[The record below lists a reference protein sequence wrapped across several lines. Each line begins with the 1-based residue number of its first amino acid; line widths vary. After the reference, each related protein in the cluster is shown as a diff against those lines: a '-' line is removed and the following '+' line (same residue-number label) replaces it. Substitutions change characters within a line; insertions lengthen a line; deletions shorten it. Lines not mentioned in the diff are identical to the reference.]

1 MIIVNELLQR
11 KNTKHI
17 QKEVFIMTTIT
28 MNNEKNGIEIR
39 FDGKPENSIIVALKE
54 NGFRWSGKQKMWYA
68 KQSADRISF
77 AESLGEF
84 SSPVKSKVEQHEKYN
99 LWEMTRTDG
108 IEDNYSK
115 HHIHSTKEIA
125 AIIRKHL
132 RVRFPMCK
140 WSITSDYNSIR
151 IDLLASPFCSE
162 SDEIKAIIHY
172 AYKFAESYNYDNSDS
187 MTDYFD
193 VNFYGVYE
201 SSILSHHYEQKEMT
215 DDDKEMCKVFQQ
227 NKVDFE
233 AAEEIRKQKE
243 FEEQMKQREIEEAE
257 AKKRAEIRKANEK
270 IIEDNHTVKKV
281 NYTIVN
287 ATLKANKD
295 DNLDH
300 TEIYDEKQRRE
311 TCQVSR
317 EVHFTTEVY
326 ALFEKQL
333 MSDYSF
339 FDGMGGSRT
348 DDRRIQSSIDYD
360 MMTEEERETVEWYN
374 IDCVAIYCDGE
385 LKLIVDPQGYN
396 YARYVY
402 VYDEQSQKVDTY
414 HSDYGIS
421 EEEHQ
426 HNIELAETIEDVS
439 TEIISQN
446 EIKKTWQDEDFNL
459 YKACMKEWIYAN
471 KFKLNAG
478 IVRAITIPELKT
490 VMYKVLTEV
499 DSIAE
504 QFKNTNLEAGQ
515 RITIV
520 KYSDF
525 GMMSVSKATFHSYTI
540 GQYAQYDNSVKMTF
554 KPHRKKGL
562 YYKWFYGDVI
572 IYNGWYDLPDTVL
585 FDISYKEHCITQKSK
600 WASFDRKQYDAILE
614 YFAEQGLK
622 PIINT
627 YKPQCRDFKAIF
639 ECEHCGHTKTKSGY
653 DDANYHQNVI
663 PTMKCS
669 K

>member
-1 MIIVNELLQR
+1 MLNITL
-11 KNTKHI
+11 NT
-17 QKEVFIMTTIT
+17 
-28 MNNEKNGIEIR
+28 EKNGIELR
-39 FDGKPENSIIVALKE
+39 FDTKPNTDVITAIKE
-54 NGFRWSGKQKMWYA
+54 AGFRWSGKQRMWYA
-68 KQSADRISF
+68 KQNDETVALANQIS
-77 AESLGEF
+77 ESEGSFEYK
-84 SSPVKSKVEQHEKYN
+84 PKTETN
-99 LWEMTRTDG
+99 IDLWSLTRTEG
-108 IEDNYSK
+108 IEDNYDK
-115 HHIHSTKEIA
+115 TRITNTKEIA
-125 AIIRKHL
+125 ANIRKHL
-132 RVRFPMCK
+132 RNRFSMCK
-140 WSITSDYNSIR
+140 WSVTSDYNSIR
-151 IDLLASPFCSE
+151 VELLESPFSRNSE
-162 SDEIKAIIHY
+162 ALKAIVNY
-172 AYKFAESYNYDNSDS
+172 AYTYTQSWNYNNSDL

-193 VNFYGVYE
+193 VNFYSTCKVSYNYNQRE
-201 SSILSHHYEQKEMT
+201 CKPNETELETDFLAKKSEFDAEQK
-215 DDDKEMCKVFQQ
+215 
-227 NKVDFE
+227 
-233 AAEEIRKQKE
+233 KQKE
-243 FEEQMKQREIEEAE
+243 ERIKKGVEEYKIRQAEYEKAEAE
-257 AKKRAEIRKANEK
+257 RQQKIHRIEKNAEIK
-270 IIEDNHTVKKV
+270 TVD
-281 NYTIVN
+281 YTILN
-287 ATLKANKD
+287 AILKANKD

-300 TEIYDEKQRRE
+300 TEIYDEKQCRE

-446 EIKKTWQDEDFNL
+446 EIKKTWQDEDFDL

-525 GMMSVSKATFHSYTI
+525 GIMSVSKVTFHSYEI

-585 FDISYKEHCITQKSK
+585 FDISYKEHYITQKSK

-627 YKPQCRDFKAIF
+627 YKPVF
-639 ECEHCGHTKTKSGY
+639 
-653 DDANYHQNVI
+653 
-663 PTMKCS
+663 
-669 K
+669 

>member
-1 MIIVNELLQR
+1 MIIVNELLQH

-17 QKEVFIMTTIT
+17 QKEVFIMATIT

-39 FDGKPENSIIVALKE
+39 FDGKPESSIIVALKE
-54 NGFRWSGKQKMWYA
+54 NGFRWSGKQKVWYA
-68 KQSADRISF
+68 KQNADRISF

-84 SSPVKSKVEQHEKYN
+84 SSPIKNKVEQHEKYN

-115 HHIHSTKEIA
+115 YHIYSTKEIA
-125 AIIRKHL
+125 AIIRKNL
-132 RVRFPMCK
+132 RARFPMCK
-140 WSITSDYNSIR
+140 WSITSDYNSIC

-287 ATLKANKD
+287 AILKANKD

-300 TEIYDEKQRRE
+300 TEIYDEKQCRE

-360 MMTEEERETVEWYN
+360 MMTEEERETVGWYN

-402 VYDEQSQKVDTY
+402 VYDEQSQEVDTY

-426 HNIELAETIEDVS
+426 HNIKLAETIEDVS

-446 EIKKTWQDEDFNL
+446 EIKKTWQDEDFDL

-525 GMMSVSKATFHSYTI
+525 GMMSVSKVTFYSYEI

-572 IYNGWYDLPDTVL
+572 IYNGWYDLTDTVL

-600 WASFDRKQYDAILE
+600 WVSFDRKQYDAILE

-627 YKPQCRDFKAIF
+627 YKPQFRK
-639 ECEHCGHTKTKSGY
+639 
-653 DDANYHQNVI
+653 
-663 PTMKCS
+663 
-669 K
+669 

>member
-1 MIIVNELLQR
+1 MLITL
-11 KNTKHI
+11 NT
-17 QKEVFIMTTIT
+17 
-28 MNNEKNGIEIR
+28 EKNGIELR
-39 FDGKPENSIIVALKE
+39 FDTKPNTDIITAIKE
-54 NGFRWSGKQKMWYA
+54 AGFRWSGKQKIWYA
-68 KQSADRISF
+68 KQNDETVALANQIS
-77 AESLGEF
+77 ESEGSFEYK
-84 SSPVKSKVEQHEKYN
+84 PKTETN
-99 LWEMTRTDG
+99 IDLWSLTRTEG
-108 IEDNYSK
+108 IEDNYGK
-115 HHIHSTKEIA
+115 NRITNTKEIA
-125 AIIRKHL
+125 ANIRKHL
-132 RVRFPMCK
+132 RNRFSMCK
-140 WSITSDYNSIR
+140 WSVTSDYNSICVR
-151 IDLLASPFCSE
+151 LLESPFSRDSE
-162 SDEIKAIIHY
+162 VLKAIVNY
-172 AYKFAESYNYDNSDS
+172 AYTYAQSWNYDNSDS

-193 VNFYGVYE
+193 VNFYGVYKNDIVNYNYNQRE
-201 SSILSHHYEQKEMT
+201 CKPNETEIETDFLAKKSEFDVEQKKQEEERI
-215 DDDKEMCKVFQQ
+215 KKGVEEYKIRQ
-227 NKVDFE
+227 
-233 AAEEIRKQKE
+233 AEYKKA
-243 FEEQMKQREIEEAE
+243 EAE
-257 AKKRAEIRKANEK
+257 RQKKIHRIEKNAEIK
-270 IIEDNHTVKKV
+270 TV

-287 ATLKANKD
+287 AILKANKD

-300 TEIYDEKQRRE
+300 TEIYDEKQCRE

-421 EEEHQ
+421 KEEHQ

-446 EIKKTWQDEDFNL
+446 EIKKTWQDEDFDL

-525 GMMSVSKATFHSYTI
+525 GMMSVSKVTFHSYEI

-627 YKPQCRDFKAIF
+627 YKPVF
-639 ECEHCGHTKTKSGY
+639 
-653 DDANYHQNVI
+653 
-663 PTMKCS
+663 
-669 K
+669 

>member
-1 MIIVNELLQR
+1 MLNITL
-11 KNTKHI
+11 NT
-17 QKEVFIMTTIT
+17 
-28 MNNEKNGIEIR
+28 EKNGIELR
-39 FDGKPENSIIVALKE
+39 FDTKPNTDVITAIKE
-54 NGFRWSGKQKMWYA
+54 AGFRWSGKQRMWYA
-68 KQSADRISF
+68 KQNDETVALANQIS
-77 AESLGEF
+77 ESEGSFEYK
-84 SSPVKSKVEQHEKYN
+84 PKTETN
-99 LWEMTRTDG
+99 IDLWSLTRTEG
-108 IEDNYSK
+108 IEDNYGK
-115 HHIHSTKEIA
+115 NRITNTKEIA
-125 AIIRKHL
+125 ANIRKHL
-132 RVRFPMCK
+132 RNRFSMCK
-140 WSITSDYNSIR
+140 WSVTSDYNSIR
-151 IDLLASPFCSE
+151 VELLESPFSRNSE
-162 SDEIKAIIHY
+162 ALKAIINY
-172 AYKFAESYNYDNSDS
+172 AYTYAQSWNYNNSDL

-193 VNFYGVYE
+193 VNFYGAYKVSYNYNQRE
-201 SSILSHHYEQKEMT
+201 CKPNETEIETDFLAKKSEFDAEQKKQEEERI
-215 DDDKEMCKVFQQ
+215 KKGVEEYIIRQ
-227 NKVDFE
+227 
-233 AAEEIRKQKE
+233 AEYEKT
-243 FEEQMKQREIEEAE
+243 EAE
-257 AKKRAEIRKANEK
+257 RQKKIHRIEKNAEIK
-270 IIEDNHTVKKV
+270 TV

-287 ATLKANKD
+287 AILKANKD

-300 TEIYDEKQRRE
+300 TEIYDEKQCKE
-311 TCQVSR
+311 TCQVSK

-446 EIKKTWQDEDFNL
+446 EIKKTWQDEDFDL

-520 KYSDF
+520 KYNDF
-525 GMMSVSKATFHSYTI
+525 GMMSVSKVTFHSYEI

-627 YKPQCRDFKAIF
+627 YKPVF
-639 ECEHCGHTKTKSGY
+639 
-653 DDANYHQNVI
+653 
-663 PTMKCS
+663 
-669 K
+669 

>member
-1 MIIVNELLQR
+1 MLITL
-11 KNTKHI
+11 NT
-17 QKEVFIMTTIT
+17 
-28 MNNEKNGIEIR
+28 EKNGIELR
-39 FDGKPENSIIVALKE
+39 FDTKPNTDIITAIKE
-54 NGFRWSGKQKMWYA
+54 AGFRWSGKQKIWYA
-68 KQSADRISF
+68 KQNDETVALANQIS
-77 AESLGEF
+77 ESEGSFEYK
-84 SSPVKSKVEQHEKYN
+84 PKTETN
-99 LWEMTRTDG
+99 IDLWSLTRTEG
-108 IEDNYSK
+108 IEDNYGK
-115 HHIHSTKEIA
+115 NRITNTKEIA
-125 AIIRKHL
+125 ANIRKHL
-132 RVRFPMCK
+132 RNRFSMCK
-140 WSITSDYNSIR
+140 WSVTSDYNSICVR
-151 IDLLASPFCSE
+151 LLESPFSRDSE
-162 SDEIKAIIHY
+162 VLKAIVNY
-172 AYKFAESYNYDNSDS
+172 AYTYAQSWNYDNSDS

-193 VNFYGVYE
+193 VNFYGVYKNDIVNYNYNQRE
-201 SSILSHHYEQKEMT
+201 CKPNETEIETDFLAKKSEFDVEQKKQEEERI
-215 DDDKEMCKVFQQ
+215 KKGVEEYKIRQ
-227 NKVDFE
+227 
-233 AAEEIRKQKE
+233 AEYKKA
-243 FEEQMKQREIEEAE
+243 EAE
-257 AKKRAEIRKANEK
+257 RQKKIHRIEKNAEIK
-270 IIEDNHTVKKV
+270 TV

-287 ATLKANKD
+287 AILKANKD

-300 TEIYDEKQRRE
+300 TEIYDEKQCRE

-360 MMTEEERETVEWYN
+360 MITEEERETVEWYN

-446 EIKKTWQDEDFNL
+446 EIKKTWQDEDFDL

-525 GMMSVSKATFHSYTI
+525 GMMSVSKVTFHSYEI

-627 YKPQCRDFKAIF
+627 YKPVF
-639 ECEHCGHTKTKSGY
+639 
-653 DDANYHQNVI
+653 
-663 PTMKCS
+663 
-669 K
+669 

>member
-1 MIIVNELLQR
+1 MLITL
-11 KNTKHI
+11 NT
-17 QKEVFIMTTIT
+17 
-28 MNNEKNGIEIR
+28 EKNGIELR
-39 FDGKPENSIIVALKE
+39 FDTKPNTDIITAIKE
-54 NGFRWSGKQKMWYA
+54 AGFRWSGKQKIWYA
-68 KQSADRISF
+68 KQNDETVALANQIS
-77 AESLGEF
+77 ESEGSFEYK
-84 SSPVKSKVEQHEKYN
+84 PKTETN
-99 LWEMTRTDG
+99 IDLWSLTRTEG
-108 IEDNYSK
+108 IEDNYGK
-115 HHIHSTKEIA
+115 NRITNTKEIA
-125 AIIRKHL
+125 TNIRKHL
-132 RVRFPMCK
+132 RNRFSMCK
-140 WSITSDYNSIR
+140 WSVTSDYNSICVR
-151 IDLLASPFCSE
+151 LLESPFSRDSE
-162 SDEIKAIIHY
+162 VLKAIVNY
-172 AYKFAESYNYDNSDS
+172 AYTYAQSWNYDNSDS

-193 VNFYGVYE
+193 VNFYGVYKNDIVNYNYNQRE
-201 SSILSHHYEQKEMT
+201 CKPNETEIETDFLAKKSEFDAEQKKQEEERI
-215 DDDKEMCKVFQQ
+215 KKGVEEYIIRQ
-227 NKVDFE
+227 
-233 AAEEIRKQKE
+233 AEYEKA
-243 FEEQMKQREIEEAE
+243 EAE
-257 AKKRAEIRKANEK
+257 RQKKIHRIEKNAEIK
-270 IIEDNHTVKKV
+270 TV

-287 ATLKANKD
+287 AILKANKD

-300 TEIYDEKQRRE
+300 TEIYDEKQCKE

-446 EIKKTWQDEDFNL
+446 EIKKTWQDEDFDL
-459 YKACMKEWIYAN
+459 YKTCMKEWIYAN

-520 KYSDF
+520 KYNDF
-525 GMMSVSKATFHSYTI
+525 GMMSVSKVTFHSYEI

-627 YKPQCRDFKAIF
+627 YKPVF
-639 ECEHCGHTKTKSGY
+639 
-653 DDANYHQNVI
+653 
-663 PTMKCS
+663 
-669 K
+669 

>member
-1 MIIVNELLQR
+1 MLITL
-11 KNTKHI
+11 NT
-17 QKEVFIMTTIT
+17 
-28 MNNEKNGIEIR
+28 EKNGIELR
-39 FDGKPENSIIVALKE
+39 FDTKANTDIITAIKE
-54 NGFRWSGKQKMWYA
+54 AGFRWSGKQKIWYA
-68 KQSADRISF
+68 KQNDETVALANQIS
-77 AESLGEF
+77 ESEGSFEYK
-84 SSPVKSKVEQHEKYN
+84 PKTETN
-99 LWEMTRTDG
+99 IDLWSLTRTEG
-108 IEDNYSK
+108 IEDNYGK
-115 HHIHSTKEIA
+115 NRITNTKEIA
-125 AIIRKHL
+125 ANIRKHL
-132 RVRFPMCK
+132 RNRFSMCK
-140 WSITSDYNSIR
+140 WSVTSDYNSICVR
-151 IDLLASPFCSE
+151 LLESPFSRDSE
-162 SDEIKAIIHY
+162 VLKAIVNY
-172 AYKFAESYNYDNSDS
+172 AYTYAQSWNYDNSDS

-193 VNFYGVYE
+193 VNFYGVYKNDIVNYNYNQRE
-201 SSILSHHYEQKEMT
+201 CKPNETEIETDFLAKKSEFDVEQKKQEEERI
-215 DDDKEMCKVFQQ
+215 KKGVEEYKIRQ
-227 NKVDFE
+227 
-233 AAEEIRKQKE
+233 AEYKKA
-243 FEEQMKQREIEEAE
+243 EAE
-257 AKKRAEIRKANEK
+257 RQKKIHRIEKNAEIK
-270 IIEDNHTVKKV
+270 TV

-287 ATLKANKD
+287 AILKANKD

-300 TEIYDEKQRRE
+300 TEIYDEKQCRE

-446 EIKKTWQDEDFNL
+446 EIKKTWQDEDFDL

-525 GMMSVSKATFHSYTI
+525 GMMSVSKVTFHSYEI

-627 YKPQCRDFKAIF
+627 YKPVF
-639 ECEHCGHTKTKSGY
+639 
-653 DDANYHQNVI
+653 
-663 PTMKCS
+663 
-669 K
+669 

>member
-1 MIIVNELLQR
+1 MLITL
-11 KNTKHI
+11 NT
-17 QKEVFIMTTIT
+17 
-28 MNNEKNGIEIR
+28 EKNGIELR
-39 FDGKPENSIIVALKE
+39 FDTKPNTDIITAIKE
-54 NGFRWSGKQKMWYA
+54 AGFRWSGKQKIWYA
-68 KQSADRISF
+68 KQNDETVALTNQIS
-77 AESLGEF
+77 ESEGSFEYK
-84 SSPVKSKVEQHEKYN
+84 PKTETN
-99 LWEMTRTDG
+99 IDLWSLTRTEG
-108 IEDNYSK
+108 IEDNYGK
-115 HHIHSTKEIA
+115 NRITNTKEIA
-125 AIIRKHL
+125 ANIRKHL
-132 RVRFPMCK
+132 RNRFSMCK
-140 WSITSDYNSIR
+140 WSVTSDYNSICVR
-151 IDLLASPFCSE
+151 LLESPFSRDSE
-162 SDEIKAIIHY
+162 VLKAIVNY
-172 AYKFAESYNYDNSDS
+172 AYTYAQSWNYDNSDS

-193 VNFYGVYE
+193 VNFYGVYKNDIVNYNYNQRE
-201 SSILSHHYEQKEMT
+201 CKPNETEIETDFLAKKSEFDAEQKKQEEERI
-215 DDDKEMCKVFQQ
+215 KKGVEEYKIRQ
-227 NKVDFE
+227 
-233 AAEEIRKQKE
+233 AEYKKA
-243 FEEQMKQREIEEAE
+243 EAE
-257 AKKRAEIRKANEK
+257 RQKKIHRIEKNAEIK
-270 IIEDNHTVKKV
+270 TV

-287 ATLKANKD
+287 AILKANKD

-300 TEIYDEKQRRE
+300 TEIYDEKQCRE

-446 EIKKTWQDEDFNL
+446 EIKKTWQDEDFDL

-525 GMMSVSKATFHSYTI
+525 GMMSVSKVTFHSYEI

-627 YKPQCRDFKAIF
+627 YKPVF
-639 ECEHCGHTKTKSGY
+639 
-653 DDANYHQNVI
+653 
-663 PTMKCS
+663 
-669 K
+669 

>member
-1 MIIVNELLQR
+1 MLNITL
-11 KNTKHI
+11 NT
-17 QKEVFIMTTIT
+17 
-28 MNNEKNGIEIR
+28 EKNGIELR
-39 FDGKPENSIIVALKE
+39 FDTKPNTDIITAIKE
-54 NGFRWSGKQKMWYA
+54 AGFRWSGKQRMWYA
-68 KQSADRISF
+68 KQDDDTVALANQIS
-77 AESLGEF
+77 ESEGSFEYK
-84 SSPVKSKVEQHEKYN
+84 PKTETN
-99 LWEMTRTDG
+99 IDLWSLTRTEG
-108 IEDNYSK
+108 IEDNYGK
-115 HHIHSTKEIA
+115 THITNTKEIA
-125 AIIRKHL
+125 ANIRKHL
-132 RVRFPMCK
+132 RNRFSMCK
-140 WSITSDYNSIR
+140 WSVTSDYNSIR
-151 IDLLASPFCSE
+151 VELLESPFSRNSE
-162 SDEIKAIIHY
+162 ALKAIVNY
-172 AYKFAESYNYDNSDS
+172 AYTYAQSWNYDNSDS

-193 VNFYGVYE
+193 VNFYGVYKNDIVNYNYNQRE
-201 SSILSHHYEQKEMT
+201 CKPNETELETDFLVKKSEFDAEQKKQDEERI
-215 DDDKEMCKVFQQ
+215 KKAVEESKIRQAEYE
-227 NKVDFE
+227 KAE
-233 AAEEIRKQKE
+233 AERQKKIR
-243 FEEQMKQREIEEAE
+243 RIEEN
-257 AKKRAEIRKANEK
+257 AEIKAV
-270 IIEDNHTVKKV
+270 D
-281 NYTIVN
+281 YTILN
-287 ATLKANKD
+287 AILKANKD

-300 TEIYDEKQRRE
+300 TEIYDEKQCKE

-348 DDRRIQSSIDYD
+348 DDCRIQSSIDYD
-360 MMTEEERETVEWYN
+360 MMTKEERETVEWY
-374 IDCVAIYCDGE
+374 
-385 LKLIVDPQGYN
+385 
-396 YARYVY
+396 
-402 VYDEQSQKVDTY
+402 
-414 HSDYGIS
+414 
-421 EEEHQ
+421 EEHQ

-446 EIKKTWQDEDFNL
+446 EIKKTWQDEDFDL

-490 VMYKVLTEV
+490 VMYKVLAEV

-525 GMMSVSKATFHSYTI
+525 GMMSVSKVTFHSYEI

-614 YFAEQGLK
+614 YFAEHGIK

-627 YKPQCRDFKAIF
+627 YKPVF
-639 ECEHCGHTKTKSGY
+639 
-653 DDANYHQNVI
+653 
-663 PTMKCS
+663 
-669 K
+669 

>member
-1 MIIVNELLQR
+1 MLNITL
-11 KNTKHI
+11 NT
-17 QKEVFIMTTIT
+17 
-28 MNNEKNGIEIR
+28 EKNGIELR
-39 FDGKPENSIIVALKE
+39 FDTKPNTDVITAIKE
-54 NGFRWSGKQKMWYA
+54 AGFRWSGKQRMWYA
-68 KQSADRISF
+68 KQNDETVALANQMS
-77 AESLGEF
+77 ESEGSCEYK
-84 SSPVKSKVEQHEKYN
+84 PKTETN
-99 LWEMTRTDG
+99 IDLWSLTRTEG
-108 IEDNYSK
+108 IEDNYGK
-115 HHIHSTKEIA
+115 NRITNTKEIA
-125 AIIRKHL
+125 ANIRKHL
-132 RVRFPMCK
+132 RNRFSMCK
-140 WSITSDYNSIR
+140 WSVTSDYNSIR
-151 IDLLASPFCSE
+151 VELLESPFSRNSE
-162 SDEIKAIIHY
+162 ALKAIVNY
-172 AYKFAESYNYDNSDS
+172 AYTYTQSWNYNNSDL

-193 VNFYGVYE
+193 VNFYSTCKVSYNYNQRE
-201 SSILSHHYEQKEMT
+201 CKPNETELETDFLAKKSEFDAEQKKQEEERI
-215 DDDKEMCKVFQQ
+215 KKGVEEYKIRQ
-227 NKVDFE
+227 
-233 AAEEIRKQKE
+233 AEYEKA
-243 FEEQMKQREIEEAE
+243 EAE
-257 AKKRAEIRKANEK
+257 RQQKIHRIEKNAEIK
-270 IIEDNHTVKKV
+270 TVD
-281 NYTIVN
+281 YTILN
-287 ATLKANKD
+287 AILKANKD

-300 TEIYDEKQRRE
+300 TEIYDGKQCRE

-446 EIKKTWQDEDFNL
+446 EIKKTWQDEDFDL
-459 YKACMKEWIYAN
+459 YKACMKEWIYTN

-478 IVRAITIPELKT
+478 IIRAITIPELKT

-525 GMMSVSKATFHSYTI
+525 GMMSVSKVTFHSYEI

-627 YKPQCRDFKAIF
+627 YKPVF
-639 ECEHCGHTKTKSGY
+639 
-653 DDANYHQNVI
+653 
-663 PTMKCS
+663 
-669 K
+669 

>member
-1 MIIVNELLQR
+1 MLNITL
-11 KNTKHI
+11 NT
-17 QKEVFIMTTIT
+17 
-28 MNNEKNGIEIR
+28 EKNGIELR
-39 FDGKPENSIIVALKE
+39 FDTKPNTDVITAIKE
-54 NGFRWSGKQKMWYA
+54 AGFRWSGKQRMWYA
-68 KQSADRISF
+68 KQNDETVALANQIS
-77 AESLGEF
+77 ESEGSFEYK
-84 SSPVKSKVEQHEKYN
+84 PKTETN
-99 LWEMTRTDG
+99 IDLWSLTRTEG
-108 IEDNYSK
+108 IEDNYDK
-115 HHIHSTKEIA
+115 TRITNTKEIA
-125 AIIRKHL
+125 ANIRKHL
-132 RVRFPMCK
+132 RNRFSMCK
-140 WSITSDYNSIR
+140 WSVTSDYNSIR
-151 IDLLASPFCSE
+151 VELLESPFSRNSE
-162 SDEIKAIIHY
+162 ALKAIVNY
-172 AYKFAESYNYDNSDS
+172 AYTYTQSWNYNNSDL

-193 VNFYGVYE
+193 VNFYSTCKVSYNYNQRE
-201 SSILSHHYEQKEMT
+201 CKPNETELETDFLAKKSEFDAEQKKQEEERI
-215 DDDKEMCKVFQQ
+215 KKGVEEYKIRQ
-227 NKVDFE
+227 
-233 AAEEIRKQKE
+233 AEYEKA
-243 FEEQMKQREIEEAE
+243 EAE
-257 AKKRAEIRKANEK
+257 RQQKIHRIEKNAEIK
-270 IIEDNHTVKKV
+270 TVD
-281 NYTIVN
+281 YTILN
-287 ATLKANKD
+287 AILKANKD

-300 TEIYDEKQRRE
+300 TEIYDEKQCRE

-446 EIKKTWQDEDFNL
+446 EIKKTWQDEDFDL

-525 GMMSVSKATFHSYTI
+525 GIMSVSKVTFHSYEI

-585 FDISYKEHCITQKSK
+585 FDISYKEHYITQKSK

-627 YKPQCRDFKAIF
+627 YKPVF
-639 ECEHCGHTKTKSGY
+639 
-653 DDANYHQNVI
+653 
-663 PTMKCS
+663 
-669 K
+669 

>member
-1 MIIVNELLQR
+1 MLITL
-11 KNTKHI
+11 NT
-17 QKEVFIMTTIT
+17 
-28 MNNEKNGIEIR
+28 EKNGIELR
-39 FDGKPENSIIVALKE
+39 FDTKPNTDIITAIKE
-54 NGFRWSGKQKMWYA
+54 AGFRWSGKQKIWYA
-68 KQSADRISF
+68 KQNDETVALANQIS
-77 AESLGEF
+77 ESEGSFEYK
-84 SSPVKSKVEQHEKYN
+84 PKTETN
-99 LWEMTRTDG
+99 IDLWSLTRTEG
-108 IEDNYSK
+108 IEDNYGK
-115 HHIHSTKEIA
+115 NRITNTKEIA
-125 AIIRKHL
+125 ANIRKHL
-132 RVRFPMCK
+132 RNRFSMCK
-140 WSITSDYNSIR
+140 WSVTSDYNSICVR
-151 IDLLASPFCSE
+151 LLESPFSRDSE
-162 SDEIKAIIHY
+162 VLKAIVNY
-172 AYKFAESYNYDNSDS
+172 AYTYAQSWNYDNSDS

-193 VNFYGVYE
+193 VNFYGVYKNDIVNYNYNQRE
-201 SSILSHHYEQKEMT
+201 CKPNETEIETDFLAKKSEFDAEQKKQEEERI
-215 DDDKEMCKVFQQ
+215 KKGVEEYIIRQ
-227 NKVDFE
+227 
-233 AAEEIRKQKE
+233 AEYEKA
-243 FEEQMKQREIEEAE
+243 EAE
-257 AKKRAEIRKANEK
+257 RQKKIHRIEKNAEIK
-270 IIEDNHTVKKV
+270 TV

-287 ATLKANKD
+287 AILKANKD

-300 TEIYDEKQRRE
+300 TEIYDEKQCKE

-446 EIKKTWQDEDFNL
+446 EIKKTWQDEDFDL
-459 YKACMKEWIYAN
+459 YKTCMKEWIYAN

-525 GMMSVSKATFHSYTI
+525 GMMSVSKVTFHSYEI

-554 KPHRKKGL
+554 KPHKKKGL

-627 YKPQCRDFKAIF
+627 YKPVF
-639 ECEHCGHTKTKSGY
+639 
-653 DDANYHQNVI
+653 
-663 PTMKCS
+663 
-669 K
+669 

>member
-1 MIIVNELLQR
+1 MKTLADF
-11 KNTKHI
+11 KT
-17 QKEVFIMTTIT
+17 
-28 MNNEKNGIEIR
+28 EKNGIELR
-39 FDGKPENSIIVALKE
+39 FDTKPDTNIITAIKE
-54 NGFRWSGKQKMWYA
+54 AGFRWSGKQRMWYA
-68 KQSADRISF
+68 KQDDNTVALANQIS
-77 AESLGEF
+77 ESEGSFEYK
-84 SSPVKSKVEQHEKYN
+84 PKTETN
-99 LWEMTRTDG
+99 IDLWSLTRTEG
-108 IEDNYSK
+108 IEDNYGK
-115 HHIHSTKEIA
+115 NRITNTKEIA
-125 AIIRKHL
+125 ANIRKHL
-132 RVRFPMCK
+132 RNRFSMCK
-140 WSITSDYNSIR
+140 WSVTSDYNSICVR
-151 IDLLASPFCSE
+151 LLESPFSRDSE
-162 SDEIKAIIHY
+162 VLKAIVNY
-172 AYKFAESYNYDNSDS
+172 AYTYAQSWNYDNSDS

-193 VNFYGVYE
+193 VNFYGVYKNDIV
-201 SSILSHHYEQKEMT
+201 SY
-215 DDDKEMCKVFQQ
+215 
-227 NKVDFE
+227 NY
-233 AAEEIRKQKE
+233 
-243 FEEQMKQREIEEAE
+243 KQRECKPNETEFETDFLVKKSEFDAEQKKQEEERIKKGVEECIIRQAEYEKAEAE
-257 AKKRAEIRKANEK
+257 RQKKIHRIEKNAEIK
-270 IIEDNHTVKKV
+270 TVD
-281 NYTIVN
+281 YTILN
-287 ATLKANKD
+287 AILKANKD
-295 DNLDH
+295 DNLGH
-300 TEIYDEKQRRE
+300 TEIYDEKQCRE

-446 EIKKTWQDEDFNL
+446 EIKKTWQDEDFDL

-525 GMMSVSKATFHSYTI
+525 GMMSVSKVTFHSYEI

-627 YKPQCRDFKAIF
+627 YKPVF
-639 ECEHCGHTKTKSGY
+639 
-653 DDANYHQNVI
+653 
-663 PTMKCS
+663 
-669 K
+669 

>member
-1 MIIVNELLQR
+1 MLNITL
-11 KNTKHI
+11 NT
-17 QKEVFIMTTIT
+17 
-28 MNNEKNGIEIR
+28 EKNGIELR
-39 FDGKPENSIIVALKE
+39 FDTKPNTDVITAIKE
-54 NGFRWSGKQKMWYA
+54 AGFRWSGKQRMWYA
-68 KQSADRISF
+68 KQNDETVALANQIS
-77 AESLGEF
+77 ESEGSFEYK
-84 SSPVKSKVEQHEKYN
+84 PKTETN
-99 LWEMTRTDG
+99 IDLWSLTRTEG
-108 IEDNYSK
+108 IEDNYGK
-115 HHIHSTKEIA
+115 NRITNTKEIA
-125 AIIRKHL
+125 ANIRKHL
-132 RVRFPMCK
+132 RNRFSMCK
-140 WSITSDYNSIR
+140 WSVTSDYNSIR
-151 IDLLASPFCSE
+151 VELLETPFSRNSE
-162 SDEIKAIIHY
+162 ALKAIINY
-172 AYKFAESYNYDNSDS
+172 AYTYAQSWNYNNSDL

-193 VNFYGVYE
+193 VNFYGAYKVSYNYNQRE
-201 SSILSHHYEQKEMT
+201 CKPNETEIETDFLAKKSEFDAEQKKQEEERI
-215 DDDKEMCKVFQQ
+215 KKGVEEYIIRQ
-227 NKVDFE
+227 
-233 AAEEIRKQKE
+233 AEYEKA
-243 FEEQMKQREIEEAE
+243 EAE
-257 AKKRAEIRKANEK
+257 RQKKIHRIEKNAEIK
-270 IIEDNHTVKKV
+270 TV

-287 ATLKANKD
+287 AILKANKD

-300 TEIYDEKQRRE
+300 TEIYDEKQCRE

-426 HNIELAETIEDVS
+426 HNIELAETIEAVS

-446 EIKKTWQDEDFNL
+446 EIKKTWQDEDFDL

-525 GMMSVSKATFHSYTI
+525 GMMSVSKVTFHSYEI

-627 YKPQCRDFKAIF
+627 YKPVF
-639 ECEHCGHTKTKSGY
+639 
-653 DDANYHQNVI
+653 
-663 PTMKCS
+663 
-669 K
+669 

>member
-1 MIIVNELLQR
+1 MLNITL
-11 KNTKHI
+11 NT
-17 QKEVFIMTTIT
+17 
-28 MNNEKNGIEIR
+28 EKNGIELR
-39 FDGKPENSIIVALKE
+39 FDTKPNTDVITAIKE
-54 NGFRWSGKQKMWYA
+54 AGFRWSGKQRMWYA
-68 KQSADRISF
+68 KQNDETVALANQIS
-77 AESLGEF
+77 ESEGSFEYK
-84 SSPVKSKVEQHEKYN
+84 PKTETN
-99 LWEMTRTDG
+99 IDLWSLTRTEG
-108 IEDNYSK
+108 IEDNYGK
-115 HHIHSTKEIA
+115 NRITNTKEIA
-125 AIIRKHL
+125 ANIRKHL
-132 RVRFPMCK
+132 RNRFSMCK
-140 WSITSDYNSIR
+140 WSVTSDYNSIR
-151 IDLLASPFCSE
+151 VELLETPFSRNSE
-162 SDEIKAIIHY
+162 ALKAIINY
-172 AYKFAESYNYDNSDS
+172 AYTYAQSWNYNNSDL

-193 VNFYGVYE
+193 VNFYGAYKVSYNYNQRE
-201 SSILSHHYEQKEMT
+201 CKPNETEIETDFLAKKSEFDAEQKKQEEERI
-215 DDDKEMCKVFQQ
+215 KKGVEEYIIRQ
-227 NKVDFE
+227 
-233 AAEEIRKQKE
+233 AEYEKA
-243 FEEQMKQREIEEAE
+243 EAE
-257 AKKRAEIRKANEK
+257 RQKKIHRIEKNAEIK
-270 IIEDNHTVKKV
+270 TV

-287 ATLKANKD
+287 AILKANKD

-300 TEIYDEKQRRE
+300 TEIYDEKQCRE

-446 EIKKTWQDEDFNL
+446 EIKKTWQDEDFDL

-525 GMMSVSKATFHSYTI
+525 GMMSVSKVTFHSYEI

-627 YKPQCRDFKAIF
+627 YKPVF
-639 ECEHCGHTKTKSGY
+639 
-653 DDANYHQNVI
+653 
-663 PTMKCS
+663 
-669 K
+669 

>member
-1 MIIVNELLQR
+1 MLITL
-11 KNTKHI
+11 NT
-17 QKEVFIMTTIT
+17 
-28 MNNEKNGIEIR
+28 EKNGIELR
-39 FDGKPENSIIVALKE
+39 FDTKPNTDIITAIKE
-54 NGFRWSGKQKMWYA
+54 AGFRWSGKQRMWYA
-68 KQSADRISF
+68 KQNDETVALANQIS
-77 AESLGEF
+77 ESEGSFEY
-84 SSPVKSKVEQHEKYN
+84 KQKTETN
-99 LWEMTRTDG
+99 IDLWSLTRTEG
-108 IEDNYSK
+108 IEDNYGNTR
-115 HHIHSTKEIA
+115 ITNTKEIA
-125 AIIRKHL
+125 ANIRKHL
-132 RVRFPMCK
+132 RNRFSMCK
-140 WSITSDYNSIR
+140 WSVTSDYNSIR
-151 IDLLASPFCSE
+151 VELLESSFSRNSE
-162 SDEIKAIIHY
+162 ALKAIVNY
-172 AYKFAESYNYDNSDS
+172 AYTYAQSWNYNNSDL

-193 VNFYGVYE
+193 VNFYSTCKVSYNYNQRE
-201 SSILSHHYEQKEMT
+201 CKPNETELETDFLAKKSEFDAEQKKQEEERI
-215 DDDKEMCKVFQQ
+215 KKGVEEYKIRQ
-227 NKVDFE
+227 
-233 AAEEIRKQKE
+233 AEYKKA
-243 FEEQMKQREIEEAE
+243 EAE
-257 AKKRAEIRKANEK
+257 RQKKIHRIEKNAEIK
-270 IIEDNHTVKKV
+270 TVD
-281 NYTIVN
+281 YTILN
-287 ATLKANKD
+287 AILKANKD

-300 TEIYDEKQRRE
+300 TEIYDEKQCRE

-446 EIKKTWQDEDFNL
+446 EIKKTWWDEDFDL

-525 GMMSVSKATFHSYTI
+525 GMMSVSKVTFHSYEI

-572 IYNGWYDLPDTVL
+572 IYNGWYDIPDTVL

-627 YKPQCRDFKAIF
+627 YKPVF
-639 ECEHCGHTKTKSGY
+639 
-653 DDANYHQNVI
+653 
-663 PTMKCS
+663 
-669 K
+669 

>member
-1 MIIVNELLQR
+1 MLNITL
-11 KNTKHI
+11 NT
-17 QKEVFIMTTIT
+17 
-28 MNNEKNGIEIR
+28 EKNGIELR
-39 FDGKPENSIIVALKE
+39 FDTKPNTDVITAIKE
-54 NGFRWSGKQKMWYA
+54 AGFRWSGKQRMWYA
-68 KQSADRISF
+68 KQNDETVALANQIS
-77 AESLGEF
+77 ESEGSFEYK
-84 SSPVKSKVEQHEKYN
+84 PKTETN
-99 LWEMTRTDG
+99 IDLWSLTRTEG
-108 IEDNYSK
+108 IEDNYGK
-115 HHIHSTKEIA
+115 TRITNTKEIA
-125 AIIRKHL
+125 ANIRKHL
-132 RVRFPMCK
+132 RNRFSMCK
-140 WSITSDYNSIR
+140 WSVTSDYNSIR
-151 IDLLASPFCSE
+151 VELLESPFSRNSE
-162 SDEIKAIIHY
+162 ALKAIVNY
-172 AYKFAESYNYDNSDS
+172 AYAYAQSWNYNNSDL

-287 ATLKANKD
+287 AILKANKD

-300 TEIYDEKQRRE
+300 TEIYDEKQCRE

-326 ALFEKQL
+326 VLFEKQL

-446 EIKKTWQDEDFNL
+446 EIKKTWQNEDFDL

-525 GMMSVSKATFHSYTI
+525 GMMSVSKVTFHSYEI

-585 FDISYKEHCITQKSK
+585 FDISCKEHCITQKSK

-614 YFAEQGLK
+614 YFAEHGIK

-627 YKPQCRDFKAIF
+627 YKPVF
-639 ECEHCGHTKTKSGY
+639 
-653 DDANYHQNVI
+653 
-663 PTMKCS
+663 
-669 K
+669 

>member
-1 MIIVNELLQR
+1 MLNITL
-11 KNTKHI
+11 NT
-17 QKEVFIMTTIT
+17 
-28 MNNEKNGIEIR
+28 EKNGIELR
-39 FDGKPENSIIVALKE
+39 FDTKPNTDVITAIKE
-54 NGFRWSGKQKMWYA
+54 AGFRWSGKQRMWYA
-68 KQSADRISF
+68 KQNDETVALANQIS
-77 AESLGEF
+77 ESEGSFEYK
-84 SSPVKSKVEQHEKYN
+84 PKTETN
-99 LWEMTRTDG
+99 IDLWSLTRTEG
-108 IEDNYSK
+108 IEDNYGK
-115 HHIHSTKEIA
+115 NRITNTKEIA
-125 AIIRKHL
+125 ANIRKHL
-132 RVRFPMCK
+132 RNRFSMCK
-140 WSITSDYNSIR
+140 WSVTSDYNSIR
-151 IDLLASPFCSE
+151 VELLESPFSRNSE
-162 SDEIKAIIHY
+162 ALKAIINY
-172 AYKFAESYNYDNSDS
+172 AYTYAQSWNYNNSDL

-193 VNFYGVYE
+193 VNFYGAYKVSYNYNQRE
-201 SSILSHHYEQKEMT
+201 CKPNETEIETDFLAKKSEFDAEQKKQEEERI
-215 DDDKEMCKVFQQ
+215 KKGVEEYIIRQ
-227 NKVDFE
+227 
-233 AAEEIRKQKE
+233 AEYEKA
-243 FEEQMKQREIEEAE
+243 EAE
-257 AKKRAEIRKANEK
+257 RQKKIHRIEKNAEIK
-270 IIEDNHTVKKV
+270 TV

-287 ATLKANKD
+287 AILKANKD

-300 TEIYDEKQRRE
+300 TEIYDEKQCKE

-446 EIKKTWQDEDFNL
+446 EIKKTWQDEDFDL

-520 KYSDF
+520 KYNDF
-525 GMMSVSKATFHSYTI
+525 GMMSVSKVTFHSYEI

-627 YKPQCRDFKAIF
+627 YKPVF
-639 ECEHCGHTKTKSGY
+639 
-653 DDANYHQNVI
+653 
-663 PTMKCS
+663 
-669 K
+669 

>member
-1 MIIVNELLQR
+1 MLITL
-11 KNTKHI
+11 NT
-17 QKEVFIMTTIT
+17 
-28 MNNEKNGIEIR
+28 EKNGIELR
-39 FDGKPENSIIVALKE
+39 FDTKPNTDIITAIKE
-54 NGFRWSGKQKMWYA
+54 AGFRWSGKQKIWYA
-68 KQSADRISF
+68 KQNDETVALANQIS
-77 AESLGEF
+77 ESEGSFEYK
-84 SSPVKSKVEQHEKYN
+84 PKTETN
-99 LWEMTRTDG
+99 IDLWSLTRTEG
-108 IEDNYSK
+108 IEDNYGK
-115 HHIHSTKEIA
+115 NRITNTKEIA
-125 AIIRKHL
+125 ANIRKHL
-132 RVRFPMCK
+132 RNRFSMCK
-140 WSITSDYNSIR
+140 WSVTSDYNSICVR
-151 IDLLASPFCSE
+151 LLESPFSRDSE
-162 SDEIKAIIHY
+162 VLKAIVNY
-172 AYKFAESYNYDNSDS
+172 AYTYAQSWNYDNSDS

-193 VNFYGVYE
+193 VNFYGVYKNDIVNYNYNQRE
-201 SSILSHHYEQKEMT
+201 CKPNETEIETDFLAKKSEFDAEQKKQEEERI
-215 DDDKEMCKVFQQ
+215 KKGVEEYKIRQ
-227 NKVDFE
+227 
-233 AAEEIRKQKE
+233 AEYKKA
-243 FEEQMKQREIEEAE
+243 EAE
-257 AKKRAEIRKANEK
+257 RQKKIHRIEKNAEIK
-270 IIEDNHTVKKV
+270 TV

-287 ATLKANKD
+287 AILKANKD

-300 TEIYDEKQRRE
+300 TEIYDEKQCRE

-339 FDGMGGSRT
+339 FGGMGGSRT

-446 EIKKTWQDEDFNL
+446 EIKKTWQDEDFDL

-525 GMMSVSKATFHSYTI
+525 GMMSVSKVTFHSYEI

-627 YKPQCRDFKAIF
+627 YKPVF
-639 ECEHCGHTKTKSGY
+639 
-653 DDANYHQNVI
+653 
-663 PTMKCS
+663 
-669 K
+669 

>member
-1 MIIVNELLQR
+1 MLITL
-11 KNTKHI
+11 NT
-17 QKEVFIMTTIT
+17 
-28 MNNEKNGIEIR
+28 EKNGIELR
-39 FDGKPENSIIVALKE
+39 FDTKPNTDIITAIQE
-54 NGFRWSGKQKMWYA
+54 AGFRWSGKQKIWYA
-68 KQSADRISF
+68 KQNDETVALANQIS
-77 AESLGEF
+77 ESEGSFEYK
-84 SSPVKSKVEQHEKYN
+84 PKTETN
-99 LWEMTRTDG
+99 IDLWSLTRTEG
-108 IEDNYSK
+108 IEDNYGK
-115 HHIHSTKEIA
+115 NRITNTKEIA
-125 AIIRKHL
+125 ANIRKHL
-132 RVRFPMCK
+132 RNRFSMCK
-140 WSITSDYNSIR
+140 WSVTSDYNSICVR
-151 IDLLASPFCSE
+151 LLESPFSRDSE
-162 SDEIKAIIHY
+162 VLKAIVNY
-172 AYKFAESYNYDNSDS
+172 AYTYAQSWNYDNSDS

-193 VNFYGVYE
+193 VNFYGVYKNDIVNYNYNQRE
-201 SSILSHHYEQKEMT
+201 CKPNETEIETDFLAKKSEFDAEQKKQEEERI
-215 DDDKEMCKVFQQ
+215 KKGVEEYIIRQ
-227 NKVDFE
+227 
-233 AAEEIRKQKE
+233 AEYEKA
-243 FEEQMKQREIEEAE
+243 EAE
-257 AKKRAEIRKANEK
+257 RQKKIHRIEKNAEIK
-270 IIEDNHTVKKV
+270 TV
-281 NYTIVN
+281 NYTIMN
-287 ATLKANKD
+287 AILKANKD

-300 TEIYDEKQRRE
+300 TEIYDEKQCKE

-446 EIKKTWQDEDFNL
+446 EIKKTWQDEDFDL
-459 YKACMKEWIYAN
+459 YKTCMKEWIYAN

-525 GMMSVSKATFHSYTI
+525 GMMSVSKVTFHSYEI

-622 PIINT
+622 PIINNDVT
-627 YKPQCRDFKAIF
+627 HRP
-639 ECEHCGHTKTKSGY
+639 G
-653 DDANYHQNVI
+653 
-663 PTMKCS
+663 
-669 K
+669 

>member
-1 MIIVNELLQR
+1 MLNITL
-11 KNTKHI
+11 NT
-17 QKEVFIMTTIT
+17 
-28 MNNEKNGIEIR
+28 EKNGIELR
-39 FDGKPENSIIVALKE
+39 FDTKPNTDIITAIKE
-54 NGFRWSGKQKMWYA
+54 AGFRWSGKQRMWYA
-68 KQSADRISF
+68 KQDDDTVALANQIS
-77 AESLGEF
+77 ESEGSFEYK
-84 SSPVKSKVEQHEKYN
+84 PKTETN
-99 LWEMTRTDG
+99 IDLWSLTRTEG
-108 IEDNYSK
+108 IEDNYGK
-115 HHIHSTKEIA
+115 TRITNTKEIA
-125 AIIRKHL
+125 ANIRKHL
-132 RVRFPMCK
+132 RNRFSMCK
-140 WSITSDYNSIR
+140 WSVTSDYNSICVK
-151 IDLLASPFCSE
+151 LLESPFSRNSE
-162 SDEIKAIIHY
+162 ALKAIANY
-172 AYKFAESYNYDNSDS
+172 AYTYAQSWNYDNSDS

-193 VNFYGVYE
+193 VNFYGVYKNDIVNYNYNQRE
-201 SSILSHHYEQKEMT
+201 CKPNETELETDFLVKKSEFDAEQKKQEEERI
-215 DDDKEMCKVFQQ
+215 KKGVEEYKIRQ
-227 NKVDFE
+227 
-233 AAEEIRKQKE
+233 AEYKKA
-243 FEEQMKQREIEEAE
+243 EAE
-257 AKKRAEIRKANEK
+257 RQKKIHRIEKNAEIK
-270 IIEDNHTVKKV
+270 TVD
-281 NYTIVN
+281 YTILN
-287 ATLKANKD
+287 AILKANKD

-300 TEIYDEKQRRE
+300 TEIYDKKQCRE

-339 FDGMGGSRT
+339 FGGMGGSRI

-446 EIKKTWQDEDFNL
+446 EIKKTWQDEDFDL

-525 GMMSVSKATFHSYTI
+525 GMMSVSKVTFHSYEI

-627 YKPQCRDFKAIF
+627 YKPVF
-639 ECEHCGHTKTKSGY
+639 
-653 DDANYHQNVI
+653 
-663 PTMKCS
+663 
-669 K
+669 

>member
-1 MIIVNELLQR
+1 MLITL
-11 KNTKHI
+11 NT
-17 QKEVFIMTTIT
+17 
-28 MNNEKNGIEIR
+28 EKNGIELR
-39 FDGKPENSIIVALKE
+39 FDTKPNTDIITAIKE
-54 NGFRWSGKQKMWYA
+54 AGFRWSGKQKIWYA
-68 KQSADRISF
+68 KQNDETVALANQIS
-77 AESLGEF
+77 ESEGSFEYK
-84 SSPVKSKVEQHEKYN
+84 PKTETN
-99 LWEMTRTDG
+99 IDLWSLTRTEG
-108 IEDNYSK
+108 IEDNYGK
-115 HHIHSTKEIA
+115 NRITNTKEIA
-125 AIIRKHL
+125 ANIRKHL
-132 RVRFPMCK
+132 RNRFSMCK
-140 WSITSDYNSIR
+140 WSVTSDYNSICVR
-151 IDLLASPFCSE
+151 LLESPFSRDSE
-162 SDEIKAIIHY
+162 VLKAIVNY
-172 AYKFAESYNYDNSDS
+172 AYTYAQSWNYDNSDS

-193 VNFYGVYE
+193 VNFYGVYKNDIVNYNYNQRE
-201 SSILSHHYEQKEMT
+201 CKPNETEIETDFLAKKSEFDAEQKKQEEERI
-215 DDDKEMCKVFQQ
+215 KKGVEEYKIRQ
-227 NKVDFE
+227 
-233 AAEEIRKQKE
+233 AEYKKA
-243 FEEQMKQREIEEAE
+243 EAE
-257 AKKRAEIRKANEK
+257 RQKKIHRIEKNAEIK
-270 IIEDNHTVKKV
+270 TV

-287 ATLKANKD
+287 AILKANKD

-300 TEIYDEKQRRE
+300 TEIYDEKQCRE

-446 EIKKTWQDEDFNL
+446 EIKKTWQDEDFDL

-525 GMMSVSKATFHSYTI
+525 GMMSVSKVTFHSYEI

-627 YKPQCRDFKAIF
+627 YKPVF
-639 ECEHCGHTKTKSGY
+639 
-653 DDANYHQNVI
+653 
-663 PTMKCS
+663 
-669 K
+669 

>member
-1 MIIVNELLQR
+1 MLITL
-11 KNTKHI
+11 NT
-17 QKEVFIMTTIT
+17 
-28 MNNEKNGIEIR
+28 EKNGIELR
-39 FDGKPENSIIVALKE
+39 FDTKPNTDIITAIKE
-54 NGFRWSGKQKMWYA
+54 AGFRWSGKQKIWYA
-68 KQSADRISF
+68 KQNDETVALANQIS
-77 AESLGEF
+77 ESEGSFEYK
-84 SSPVKSKVEQHEKYN
+84 PKTETN
-99 LWEMTRTDG
+99 IDLWSLTRTEG
-108 IEDNYSK
+108 IEDNYGK
-115 HHIHSTKEIA
+115 NRITNTKEIA
-125 AIIRKHL
+125 ANIRKHL
-132 RVRFPMCK
+132 RNRFSMCK
-140 WSITSDYNSIR
+140 WSVTSDYNSICVR
-151 IDLLASPFCSE
+151 LLESPFSRDSE
-162 SDEIKAIIHY
+162 VLKAIVNY
-172 AYKFAESYNYDNSDS
+172 AYTYAQSWNYDNSDS

-193 VNFYGVYE
+193 VNFYGVYKNDIVNYNYNQRE
-201 SSILSHHYEQKEMT
+201 CKPNETEIETDFLAKKSEFDVEQKKQEEERI
-215 DDDKEMCKVFQQ
+215 KKGVEEYKIRQ
-227 NKVDFE
+227 
-233 AAEEIRKQKE
+233 AEYKKA
-243 FEEQMKQREIEEAE
+243 EAE
-257 AKKRAEIRKANEK
+257 RQKKIHRIEKNAEIK
-270 IIEDNHTVKKV
+270 TV

-287 ATLKANKD
+287 AILKANKD

-300 TEIYDEKQRRE
+300 TEIYDEKQCRE

-348 DDRRIQSSIDYD
+348 DDRRIQPSIDYD

-446 EIKKTWQDEDFNL
+446 EIKKTWQDEDFDL

-525 GMMSVSKATFHSYTI
+525 GMMSVSKVTFHSYEI

-627 YKPQCRDFKAIF
+627 YKPVF
-639 ECEHCGHTKTKSGY
+639 
-653 DDANYHQNVI
+653 
-663 PTMKCS
+663 
-669 K
+669 

>member
-1 MIIVNELLQR
+1 MLNITL
-11 KNTKHI
+11 NT
-17 QKEVFIMTTIT
+17 
-28 MNNEKNGIEIR
+28 EKNGIELR
-39 FDGKPENSIIVALKE
+39 FDAKPNTNIITAIKE
-54 NGFRWSGKQKMWYA
+54 AGFRWSGKQRMWYA
-68 KQSADRISF
+68 KQDENTIALANQIS
-77 AESLGEF
+77 ESEGSFEYK
-84 SSPVKSKVEQHEKYN
+84 PKTETN
-99 LWEMTRTDG
+99 IDLWSLTRTEG
-108 IEDNYSK
+108 IEDNYGK
-115 HHIHSTKEIA
+115 NRITNTKEIA
-125 AIIRKHL
+125 ANIRKHL
-132 RVRFPMCK
+132 RNRFSMCK
-140 WSITSDYNSIR
+140 WSVTSDYNSIR
-151 IDLLASPFCSE
+151 IELLESSFSRNSE
-162 SDEIKAIIHY
+162 ALKAIVNY
-172 AYKFAESYNYDNSDS
+172 AYTYAQSWNYNNSDL

-193 VNFYGVYE
+193 VNFYSTCKVSYNYNQRE
-201 SSILSHHYEQKEMT
+201 CKPNETELETDFLAKKSEFDAEQKKQEEERI
-215 DDDKEMCKVFQQ
+215 KKGVEEYIIRQ
-227 NKVDFE
+227 
-233 AAEEIRKQKE
+233 AEYEKA
-243 FEEQMKQREIEEAE
+243 EAE
-257 AKKRAEIRKANEK
+257 RQKKIHRIEKNAEIK
-270 IIEDNHTVKKV
+270 TVD
-281 NYTIVN
+281 YTILN
-287 ATLKANKD
+287 AILKANKD

-300 TEIYDEKQRRE
+300 TEIYDEKQCRE

-446 EIKKTWQDEDFNL
+446 EIKKTWQDEDFDL

-525 GMMSVSKATFHSYTI
+525 GMMSVSKVTFHSYEI

-585 FDISYKEHCITQKSK
+585 FDISCKEHCITQKSK

-627 YKPQCRDFKAIF
+627 YKPVF
-639 ECEHCGHTKTKSGY
+639 
-653 DDANYHQNVI
+653 
-663 PTMKCS
+663 
-669 K
+669 

>member
-1 MIIVNELLQR
+1 
-11 KNTKHI
+11 
-17 QKEVFIMTTIT
+17 MTTIT

-39 FDGKPENSIIVALKE
+39 FDGKPESSIIAALKE

-77 AESLGEF
+77 AEGLGEF
-84 SSPVKSKVEQHEKYN
+84 SSSVKNKVEQHEKYN
-99 LWEMTRTDG
+99 LWEMTRTDE
-108 IEDNYSK
+108 IEDNYGK
-115 HHIHSTKEIA
+115 YHIHSTKEIA

-132 RVRFPMCK
+132 RTRFPMCK

-151 IDLLASPFCSE
+151 IDLLASPFCAE

-201 SSILSHHYEQKEMT
+201 SSILSYHYEQKEMT

-227 NKVDFE
+227 NKADFE

-257 AKKRAEIRKANEK
+257 AKKREEIRKANEK
-270 IIEDNHTVKKV
+270 VIEDNHTVKKV
-281 NYTIVN
+281 DYTIVN
-287 ATLKANKD
+287 AILKANKY

-300 TEIYDEKQRRE
+300 TEIYDEKQCRE
-311 TCQVSR
+311 TCQISS
-317 EVHFTTEVY
+317 EVHFSAEVY

-339 FDGMGGSRT
+339 FEGMGGSRT
-348 DDRRIQSSIDYD
+348 DDRRIQSSTDYD

-402 VYDEQSQKVDTY
+402 VSDEQSQKVDTY

-446 EIKKTWQDEDFNL
+446 EIEKTWQDENFDL

-478 IVRAITIPELKT
+478 VVRAITIPELKM
-490 VMYKVLTEV
+490 VMYKVLIEV

-504 QFKNTNLEAGQ
+504 QFKNANLEAGQ

-520 KYSDF
+520 KFSDF
-525 GMMSVSKATFHSYTI
+525 GMMSVSKVTFHSYEI

-600 WASFDRKQYDAILE
+600 WVSFDKKQYDAILE

-627 YKPQCRDFKAIF
+627 YKPHF
-639 ECEHCGHTKTKSGY
+639 
-653 DDANYHQNVI
+653 
-663 PTMKCS
+663 
-669 K
+669 

>member
-1 MIIVNELLQR
+1 MLNITL
-11 KNTKHI
+11 NT
-17 QKEVFIMTTIT
+17 
-28 MNNEKNGIEIR
+28 EKNGIELR
-39 FDGKPENSIIVALKE
+39 FDTKPNTDIITAIKE
-54 NGFRWSGKQKMWYA
+54 AGFRWSGKQKIWYA
-68 KQSADRISF
+68 KQNDETVALANQIS
-77 AESLGEF
+77 ESEGSFEYK
-84 SSPVKSKVEQHEKYN
+84 PKTETN
-99 LWEMTRTDG
+99 IDLWSLTRTEG
-108 IEDNYSK
+108 IEDNYGK
-115 HHIHSTKEIA
+115 NRITNTKEIA
-125 AIIRKHL
+125 ANIRKHL
-132 RVRFPMCK
+132 RNRFSMCK
-140 WSITSDYNSIR
+140 WSVTSDYNSICVR
-151 IDLLASPFCSE
+151 LLESPFSRDSE
-162 SDEIKAIIHY
+162 VLKAIVNY
-172 AYKFAESYNYDNSDS
+172 AYTYAQSWNYDNSDS

-193 VNFYGVYE
+193 VNFYGVYKNDIVNYNYNQRE
-201 SSILSHHYEQKEMT
+201 CKPNETEIETDFLAKKSEFDAEQKKQEEERI
-215 DDDKEMCKVFQQ
+215 KKGVEEYIIRQ
-227 NKVDFE
+227 
-233 AAEEIRKQKE
+233 AEYEKA
-243 FEEQMKQREIEEAE
+243 EAE
-257 AKKRAEIRKANEK
+257 RQKKIHRIEKNAEIK
-270 IIEDNHTVKKV
+270 TV

-287 ATLKANKD
+287 AILKANKD

-300 TEIYDEKQRRE
+300 TEIYDEKQCKE

-446 EIKKTWQDEDFNL
+446 EIKKTWQDEDFDL
-459 YKACMKEWIYAN
+459 YKTCMKEWIYAN

-525 GMMSVSKATFHSYTI
+525 GMMSVSKVTFHSYEI

-627 YKPQCRDFKAIF
+627 YKPVF
-639 ECEHCGHTKTKSGY
+639 
-653 DDANYHQNVI
+653 
-663 PTMKCS
+663 
-669 K
+669 

>member
-1 MIIVNELLQR
+1 MLNITL
-11 KNTKHI
+11 NT
-17 QKEVFIMTTIT
+17 
-28 MNNEKNGIEIR
+28 EKNGIELR
-39 FDGKPENSIIVALKE
+39 FDTKPNTDIITAIKE
-54 NGFRWSGKQKMWYA
+54 AGFRWSGKQRMWYA
-68 KQSADRISF
+68 KQDDNTIALANQIS
-77 AESLGEF
+77 ESEGSFEYK
-84 SSPVKSKVEQHEKYN
+84 PKTETN
-99 LWEMTRTDG
+99 IDLWSLTRTEE
-108 IEDNYSK
+108 IEDNYGK
-115 HHIHSTKEIA
+115 TRITNTKEIA
-125 AIIRKHL
+125 ANIRKHL
-132 RVRFPMCK
+132 RNRFSMCK
-140 WSITSDYNSIR
+140 WSVTSDYNSIR
-151 IDLLASPFCSE
+151 VELLESPFSRDSE
-162 SDEIKAIIHY
+162 TLKAIVNY
-172 AYKFAESYNYDNSDS
+172 AYTYAQSWNYDNSDS

-193 VNFYGVYE
+193 VNFYGVYKNDIVNYNYNQRE
-201 SSILSHHYEQKEMT
+201 CKPNETKLETDFLAKKSEFDAEQKKQEEERI
-215 DDDKEMCKVFQQ
+215 KKAVEE
-227 NKVDFE
+227 NK
-233 AAEEIRKQKE
+233 IRQVEYEKA
-243 FEEQMKQREIEEAE
+243 EAE
-257 AKKRAEIRKANEK
+257 RQKKIHRIEKNAEIK
-270 IIEDNHTVKKV
+270 TVD
-281 NYTIVN
+281 YTIVN
-287 ATLKANKD
+287 AILKANKD

-300 TEIYDEKQRRE
+300 TEIYDEKQCRE

-326 ALFEKQL
+326 VLFEKQL

-339 FDGMGGSRT
+339 LDGMGGSRT

-446 EIKKTWQDEDFNL
+446 EIKKTWQDEDFDL

-525 GMMSVSKATFHSYTI
+525 GMMSVSKVTFHSYEI

-627 YKPQCRDFKAIF
+627 YKPVF
-639 ECEHCGHTKTKSGY
+639 
-653 DDANYHQNVI
+653 
-663 PTMKCS
+663 
-669 K
+669 

>member
-1 MIIVNELLQR
+1 MLNITL
-11 KNTKHI
+11 NT
-17 QKEVFIMTTIT
+17 
-28 MNNEKNGIEIR
+28 EKNGIELR
-39 FDGKPENSIIVALKE
+39 FDTKPNTDIITAIKE
-54 NGFRWSGKQKMWYA
+54 AGFHWSGKQRMWYA
-68 KQSADRISF
+68 KQNDETIALANQISESEGNFEYKPKTETNIDLWSLTRI
-77 AESLGEF
+77 EE
-84 SSPVKSKVEQHEKYN
+84 
-99 LWEMTRTDG
+99 
-108 IEDNYSK
+108 IEDNYGK
-115 HHIHSTKEIA
+115 THITNTKEIA
-125 AIIRKHL
+125 CNIRKHL
-132 RVRFPMCK
+132 RNRFSMCK
-140 WSITSDYNSIR
+140 WSVTSDYNSIR
-151 IDLLASPFCSE
+151 VELLESSFSRNSE
-162 SDEIKAIIHY
+162 ALKAIVNY
-172 AYKFAESYNYDNSDS
+172 AYTYAQSWNYNNSDL

-193 VNFYGVYE
+193 VNFYSTCKVSYNYNQRE
-201 SSILSHHYEQKEMT
+201 CKPNETELETDFLAKKSEFDAEQKKQEEERI
-215 DDDKEMCKVFQQ
+215 KKGVEEYIIRQ
-227 NKVDFE
+227 
-233 AAEEIRKQKE
+233 AEYEKA
-243 FEEQMKQREIEEAE
+243 EAE
-257 AKKRAEIRKANEK
+257 RQKKIHRIEKNAEIK
-270 IIEDNHTVKKV
+270 TVD
-281 NYTIVN
+281 YTILN
-287 ATLKANKD
+287 AILKANKD

-300 TEIYDEKQRRE
+300 TEIYDKKQCRE

-317 EVHFTTEVY
+317 EVHLTTEVY

-446 EIKKTWQDEDFNL
+446 EIKKTWQDEDFDL

-525 GMMSVSKATFHSYTI
+525 GMMSVSKVTFHSYEI

-562 YYKWFYGDVI
+562 YYKWFYGDVL

-627 YKPQCRDFKAIF
+627 YKPVF
-639 ECEHCGHTKTKSGY
+639 
-653 DDANYHQNVI
+653 
-663 PTMKCS
+663 
-669 K
+669 

>member
-1 MIIVNELLQR
+1 MLNITL
-11 KNTKHI
+11 NT
-17 QKEVFIMTTIT
+17 
-28 MNNEKNGIEIR
+28 EKNGIELR
-39 FDGKPENSIIVALKE
+39 FDTKPNTDVITAIKE
-54 NGFRWSGKQKMWYA
+54 AGFRWSGKQRMWYA
-68 KQSADRISF
+68 KQNDETVALANQISKSEGSF
-77 AESLGEF
+77 EYKQKTETNIDLWSL
-84 SSPVKSKVEQHEKYN
+84 
-99 LWEMTRTDG
+99 TRTEG
-108 IEDNYSK
+108 IEDNYDK
-115 HHIHSTKEIA
+115 TRITNTKEIA
-125 AIIRKHL
+125 ANIRKHL
-132 RVRFPMCK
+132 RNRFSMCK
-140 WSITSDYNSIR
+140 WSVTSDYNSIR
-151 IDLLASPFCSE
+151 VELLESSFSRNSE
-162 SDEIKAIIHY
+162 ALKAIVNY
-172 AYKFAESYNYDNSDS
+172 AYTYAQSWNYDNSDS

-193 VNFYGVYE
+193 VNFYGVYKNDIVSYNYNQRE
-201 SSILSHHYEQKEMT
+201 CKPNETELETDFLAKKSEFDAEQKKQEEERI
-215 DDDKEMCKVFQQ
+215 KKGVEEYKIRQ
-227 NKVDFE
+227 
-233 AAEEIRKQKE
+233 AEYKKAEVERQK
-243 FEEQMKQREIEEAE
+243 KIHRIE
-257 AKKRAEIRKANEK
+257 KNAEIK
-270 IIEDNHTVKKV
+270 TVD
-281 NYTIVN
+281 YTILN
-287 ATLKANKD
+287 AILKANKD

-300 TEIYDEKQRRE
+300 TEIYDKKQCRE

-446 EIKKTWQDEDFNL
+446 EIKKTWQDEDFDL

-525 GMMSVSKATFHSYTI
+525 GMMSVSKVTFHSYEI

-627 YKPQCRDFKAIF
+627 YKPVF
-639 ECEHCGHTKTKSGY
+639 
-653 DDANYHQNVI
+653 
-663 PTMKCS
+663 
-669 K
+669 